1 MEELWP
7 YALGVLPA
15 ELRGELVERVGLTE
29 VDGRRA
35 RLRTLTS
42 SRRLGM
48 TISAALRAGRSAMV
62 TDRRSPFRSYSTG
75 LAGCRRLRRPRSFYP
90 QTHIYDRERYAQV
103 RQVAAEM
110 FAADGEVAPVD
121 ELLALETGQATP
133 KLSVRGVVFR
143 GDTILLVR
151 DWSSPPAAG
160 STSVETEAAVREVLE
175 ESGYETRAVRL
186 LALLDRDRHDYEPH
200 AWRIW
205 KAIVLCELLGDDQ
218 RPFVSETDA
227 ARFFTRGAL
236 PEPLPSGDAT
246 RALVERAFEHLEHP
260 EWPADLD

>member
-1 MEELWP
+1 M
-7 YALGVLPA
+7 V
-15 ELRGELVERVGLTE
+15 TE
-29 VDGRRA
+29 QTKPVPKLLDWA
-35 RLRTLTS
+35 
-42 SRRLGM
+42 RRLQA
-48 TISAALRAGRSAMV
+48 IAQ
-62 TDRRSPFRSYSTG
+62 TG
-75 LAGCRRLRRPRSFYP
+75 VAYP

-133 KLSVRGVVFR
+133 KLDVRGVVFR

-151 DWSSPPAAG
+151 EEGAWSLPGGWVDVGESP
-160 STSVETEAAVREVLE
+160 TEAAVREVLE
-175 ESGYETRAVRL
+175 ESGYETRAVKL

-200 AWRIW
+200 AWHIW

-218 RPFVSETDA
+218 RPLVSETDA
-227 ARFFTRGAL
+227 ARFFTRSAL
-236 PEPLPSGDAT
+236 PEPLRSGDAT